1 MKKHIMITRLI
12 RNKKTTMKKITL
24 KKLMNNKNKNMIKIK
39 NKVSQLR
46 KLNRG
51 TVLMGKSNKKVI
63 IKIKII
69 IQMKRVKNMMK
80 NFINTI
86 SLSKKSQTSVIWTK
100 ILRKKLYK

>member
-1 MKKHIMITRLI
+1 
-12 RNKKTTMKKITL
+12 
-24 KKLMNNKNKNMIKIK
+24 MNNKNKNMIKIK

-51 TVLMGKSNKKVI
+51 TVLMGKSNKKVT

-69 IQMKRVKNMMK
+69 IQMKRVKNTMK

-100 ILRKKLYK
+100 ILRKKLY

>member
-1 MKKHIMITRLI
+1 MKKHITVTKLI
-12 RNKKTTMKKITL
+12 RNKKNTMKKITL
-24 KKLMNNKNKNMIKIK
+24 KKLMNNKNKNMINIK

-100 ILRKKLYK
+100 ILRKKLCK